1 MPGEPK
7 LLVRLKF
14 GGEQAVALRGQP
26 IAIGRG
32 SGQDVRLTD
41 RKISSAHALLEPHGA
56 GYRIRDLGSTNGTY
70 VNGQLVHGVRGLEL
84 EDVIQF
90 GDTQVLYTVRQPGTV
105 QWPAPALSSDEAL
118 LREFD
123 DLEDPGLR
131 TLKFTLTDLEQEFV
145 QPDEGADQLRQRLEA
160 LFRVTTVLKSAS
172 SIPQLLESTLELVF
186 SASKADRGVIL
197 LRSERPDG
205 PLRPIASRER
215 SKRGSREPRP
225 ASGSGSGTTM
235 MRAIDLQRFSRGLLD
250 EALHSGE
257 AVLSRD
263 TRADGRFASNF
274 SIHANGITSAVAVP
288 LPGPERTLGVL
299 YLDKRGFEAPPFKQ
313 EDLQLAAIV
322 AQQAGAAVGGLTMLE
337 ALRHANAELETAR
350 DEILRWNQEL
360 ERKVQ
365 ERTSEVQAQ
374 AGKIAELNHEK
385 DALMG
390 MVAHDLRTPL
400 SGLLGFAEIALE
412 GLDSGEDPSTLREDL
427 DVIKSTAMEMNELLS
442 DLLDVSR
449 MEAGKVQF
457 SPETVDLIAFLS
469 ESERR
474 YELLASRKQI
484 TFRLALPESLPPVR
498 LDPLRIRQVLNNL
511 VSNACKF
518 TNPGG
523 MVTLQ
528 ARVTPAAF
536 EVSVTDTGQGIAA
549 DELDRVF
556 QRYEQTSAQAT
567 AGEKGSGLGLAIAKR
582 LVEMHGGKI
591 WVESKPGVGTR
602 FTFAL
607 PR

>member
-1 MPGEPK
+1 MPAEPK
-7 LLVRLKF
+7 LLVRLKL
-14 GGEQAVALRGQP
+14 GGEQVVPLRGQP

-32 SGQDVRLTD
+32 AGQDVRLTD
-41 RKISSAHALLEPHGA
+41 RKISSAHALLEPTPG

-70 VNGQLVHGVRGLEL
+70 VNDQLVHGVRPLQL
-84 EDVIQF
+84 EDMIQF
-90 GDTQVLYTVRQPGTV
+90 GDTQVLYTLRERGTV
-105 QWPAPALSSDEAL
+105 QWPPPTLSSDEAL

-131 TLKFTLTDLEQEFV
+131 TLKFTLKDLEQEFV

-172 SIPQLLESTLELVF
+172 SIPQLLENTLELVF

-197 LRSERPDG
+197 LKGVRPDS

-215 SKRGSREPRP
+215 SRQSRSAGEGS
-225 ASGSGSGTTM
+225 SKGGTTVV
-235 MRAIDLQRFSRGLLD
+235 RAIDLQRFSRGLLD
-250 EALHSGE
+250 EAVHSGE

-288 LPGPERTLGVL
+288 LPGPEGTLGVL
-299 YLDKRGFEAPPFKQ
+299 YLDKRGFESPPFRQ
-313 EDLQLAAIV
+313 EDLQLSAIV
-322 AQQAGAAVGGLTMLE
+322 AQQAGAAVSGLNMLE

-374 AGKIAELNHEK
+374 ATQIAELNREK

-400 SGLLGFAEIALE
+400 AGLLGFAEIALE
-412 GLDSGEDPSTLREDL
+412 GLDSGEDPKTVREDL

-449 MEAGKVQF
+449 IEAGKVQF
-457 SPETVDLIAFLS
+457 SPEPVNLIEFLG
-469 ESERR
+469 ESRRR
-474 YELLASRKQI
+474 YELLAARKQI
-484 TFRLALPESLPPVR
+484 GFSLALPDELPPVS

-523 MVTLQ
+523 TVTLR
-528 ARVTPAAF
+528 ARVTAAAF
-536 EVSVTDTGQGIAA
+536 EVSVSDTGQGIAA

-556 QRYEQTSAQAT
+556 QRYEQTSAQPT

-582 LVEMHGGKI
+582 LVEMHGGRI
-591 WVESKPGVGTR
+591 WVESQPGVGTR

>member
-1 MPGEPK
+1 
-7 LLVRLKF
+7 
-14 GGEQAVALRGQP
+14 LRGQP

-32 SGQDVRLTD
+32 VGQDVRLSD
-41 RKISSAHALLEPHGA
+41 RKISSAHALLEPHAG

-70 VNGQLVHGVRGLEL
+70 VNNQLVDGVRGLQL

-90 GDTQVLYTVRQPGTV
+90 GDTQVLYTVRERGTV
-105 QWPAPALSSDEAL
+105 SWPAPTLSSDEQL

-123 DLEDPGLR
+123 DLEEDPGLR
-131 TLKFTLTDLEQEFV
+131 TLKFTLKDLEQEFV
-145 QPDEGADQLRQRLEA
+145 KHEEGTEQLRGRLEA
-160 LFRVTTVLKSAS
+160 LFRVTTMLKAAS
-172 SIPQLLESTLELVF
+172 SIPVLLENTLDLVF
-186 SASKADRGVIL
+186 SASEADRGVIL
-197 LRSERPDG
+197 LRGLRPDS
-205 PLRPIASRER
+205 PLRPVASRER
-215 SKRGSREPRP
+215 RPSRRLEKAPPSGGS
-225 ASGSGSGTTM
+225 TTLVK
-235 MRAIDLQRFSRGLLD
+235 AIDLQRFSRGLLD
-250 EALHSGE
+250 EAVHSGE

-288 LPGPERTLGVL
+288 LPGPEGTLGVL
-299 YLDKRGFEAPPFKQ
+299 YLDKRGFEKPPFRQ
-313 EDLQLAAIV
+313 ADLQLAAIV
-322 AQQAGAAVGGLTMLE
+322 AQQAGAAVSGLNMLE

-374 AGKIAELNHEK
+374 ASKIAELNSEK

-412 GLDSGEDPSTLREDL
+412 GIDSGEDPATLREDL

-449 MEAGKVQF
+449 IEAGKVQF
-457 SPETVDLIAFLS
+457 SPEQVDLAAFLG
-469 ESERR
+469 ESRRR
-474 YELLASRKQI
+474 YELLAARKQI
-484 TFRLALPESLPPVR
+484 AFSLALPPELPPVSF
-498 LDPLRIRQVLNNL
+498 DPLRIRQVLNNL

-523 MVTLQ
+523 TITLQ
-528 ARVTPAAF
+528 ARTTPTSL
-536 EVSVTDTGQGIAA
+536 EISVTDTGQGIAPG
-549 DELDRVF
+549 ELDKVF

-602 FTFAL
+602 FSFAL